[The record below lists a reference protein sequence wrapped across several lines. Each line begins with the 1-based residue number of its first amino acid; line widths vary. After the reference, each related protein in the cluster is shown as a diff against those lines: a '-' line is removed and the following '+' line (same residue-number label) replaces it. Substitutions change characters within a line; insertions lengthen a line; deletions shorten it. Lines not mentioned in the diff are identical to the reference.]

1 MNTVLFL
8 LKPLLTGA
16 SYFGGTTSDTIA
28 LNEDTIW
35 SGTLVVHYGHQN
47 MH

>member
-1 MNTVLFL
+1 MNTTLFL
-8 LKPLLTGA
+8 LKSILTGA

-35 SGTLVVHYGHQN
+35 SGTLVVHDEKQN
-47 MH
+47 VH